1 MIPEGDTNTVLRRHR
16 PLLKNVIWVHIWY
29 KFELID
35 TRWRVHA
42 LSEWLHF
49 RKVGGSPKLFLLC
62 APPFNFLVTNPIF
75 RIVQTGSKSR
85 DITIKQA
92 MSQVGF
98 IGARSK
104 DTLSLISSPCSGF
117 ECVAIWS
124 REGNWVGMMA
134 CSSSGLQVNKH
145 ALCCWEYQRQAQ
157 VGRENTSES
166 IASIGKRRL

>member
-1 MIPEGDTNTVLRRHR
+1 MIPEGDTNTVLRRHK
-16 PLLKNVIWVHIWY
+16 PLLKNVMWVHIWY
-29 KFELID
+29 KFELIGV
-35 TRWRVHA
+35 RWRVHA
-42 LSEWLHF
+42 LSKWLHF

-92 MSQVGF
+92 MSQVGL

-104 DTLSLISSPCSGF
+104 NTLSPISSPCSGF

-124 REGNWVGMMA
+124 RGQLGRHDGLFKLQ
-134 CSSSGLQVNKH
+134 GLQVNKH

-166 IASIGKRRL
+166 IASNGKRRL